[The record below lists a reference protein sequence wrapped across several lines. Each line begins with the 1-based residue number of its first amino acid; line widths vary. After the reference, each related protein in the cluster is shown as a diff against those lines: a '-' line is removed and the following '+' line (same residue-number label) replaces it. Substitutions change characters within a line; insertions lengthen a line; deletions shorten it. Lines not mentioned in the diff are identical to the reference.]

1 MQMTKEQEILSA
13 ASEEFFEKGYD
24 GTSTAVIARKA
35 GVTHAMVNY
44 YFRTKEQLFLRILD
58 SAVYDFVQGLKP
70 IMHGEGDFLRTI
82 LNAASAIFDC
92 MDRHRRLPFMIM
104 DLARNHPELLDRY
117 LESGMSEARG
127 VIAGHSGRLAAQIAA
142 GTFPETD
149 IDDILDTVLTL
160 ASAPF
165 QNIPLLE
172 NVLHFTSGQIED
184 YLQARKREMLCML
197 ERRYSLQPPEG
208 ADEDK

>member
-1 MQMTKEQEILSA
+1 
-13 ASEEFFEKGYD
+13 
-24 GTSTAVIARKA
+24 
-35 GVTHAMVNY
+35 
-44 YFRTKEQLFLRILD
+44 
-58 SAVYDFVQGLKP
+58 
-70 IMHGEGDFLRTI
+70 
-82 LNAASAIFDC
+82 
-92 MDRHRRLPFMIM
+92 MIM

-127 VIAGHSGRLAAQIAA
+127 VIDGHSGRLAAQIAA
-142 GTFPETD
+142 GTFPETG

-160 ASAPF
+160 ATAPF

-184 YLQARKREMLCML
+184 YLQARKCEMLCML